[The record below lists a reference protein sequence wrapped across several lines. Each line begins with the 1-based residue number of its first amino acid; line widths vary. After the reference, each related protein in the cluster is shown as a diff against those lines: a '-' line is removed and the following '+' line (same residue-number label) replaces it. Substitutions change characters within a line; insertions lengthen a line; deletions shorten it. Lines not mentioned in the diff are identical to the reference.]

1 MSGLD
6 TGIRV
11 SVGAGLVAFVLSV
24 IIALFSRIPFGT
36 LLLRAFLL
44 GLGFAALAF
53 GLVFLLKRTL
63 PELFNSSYDSNDVL
77 DEQADSMGTA
87 VNIVLPGGDELPSEL
102 EPVEPGY
109 ADAASPGD
117 NQGQLEPLSAR
128 SGSRDEAAEFQPGM
142 VHASANV
149 RERTASVA
157 DQIGSAGAQAAD
169 ISALTRE
176 VGEIRQNTLVSDD
189 VASESP
195 RAASGNSGMLRPRV
209 SVDDLDVLPD
219 LDSLSS
225 SFADIG
231 SGNSDVEDSAASD
244 VSYSSGSFS
253 GGASSTKGGEDPV
266 VIAKAVQ
273 TLLRRDQKGQ

>member
-1 MSGLD
+1 
-6 TGIRV
+6 
-11 SVGAGLVAFVLSV
+11 
-24 IIALFSRIPFGT
+24 
-36 LLLRAFLL
+36 
-44 GLGFAALAF
+44 
-53 GLVFLLKRTL
+53 LVFLLKRTL

-87 VNIVLPGGDELPSEL
+87 VNIVLPGGDELPSDL

-117 NQGQLEPLSAR
+117 DQGQLEPLSAR